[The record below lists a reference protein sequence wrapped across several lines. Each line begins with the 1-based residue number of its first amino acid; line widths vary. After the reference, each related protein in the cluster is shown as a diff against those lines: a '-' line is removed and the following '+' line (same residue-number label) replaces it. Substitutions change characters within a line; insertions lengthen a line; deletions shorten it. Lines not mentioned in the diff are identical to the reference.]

1 MTLLLKSFVIQY
13 ISSSLFHN
21 PLKFSTMPEPELKKR
36 QCNRL
41 RCSKKCTKKINKQQC
56 PSGFKEILEA
66 IEANFCKGIDFVF
79 NKTKINKNLA

>member
-56 PSGFKEILEA
+56 PSGFKEILEGKHDGKSEMNFYMVGG
-66 IEANFCKGIDFVF
+66 IEEVK
-79 NKTKINKNLA
+79 